1 MKREIRI
8 KMASALL
15 CGLMVT
21 GLAVPASAASPTL
34 DEAADRMV
42 ERQIM
47 VGDQNGNMNLDQP
60 LNRAQLAV
68 IVSRLN
74 RNPDHVEADRRFY
87 ESQCWFDDVPDRAKV
102 HVGVCVSNDLL
113 SGYGNG
119 KFGPYD
125 PVTPAA
131 ACTVILRWLERDGW
145 TYSTACEKAV
155 ELELAPQEIAAKE
168 TLTRGDMAILLYHA
182 TNYMDHLQQL

>member
-1 MKREIRI
+1 MKKESRI
-8 KMASALL
+8 KMASTLL
-15 CGLMVT
+15 CGL
-21 GLAVPASAASPTL
+21 LATSLVIPASAVAPTL

-47 VGDQNGNMNLDQP
+47 VGDQNGNMNLDAA
-60 LNRAQLAV
+60 LNRAQLAA

-87 ESQCWFDDVPDRAKV
+87 ESQCWFDDVPEWARV

-155 ELELAPQEIAAKE
+155 ELELAPQEIVDKE
-168 TLTRGDMAILLYHA
+168 ALTRGDMAILLYYA
-182 TNYMDHLQQL
+182 TDYMDHLQQL